1 MAIHAYKQ
9 LVMHCTEETLV
20 YMLLRKWLCHL
31 CTQWHQ
37 QTQTTMACGSHMLGI
52 RGYALI
58 VRITSPVALGQAV
71 VPLNHQVHR
80 SENLSKRWQPTA
92 VWRSCHNTSTK
103 QRCWVFTSLVL
114 AKEWA
119 QYILNT
125 HPTSLVLFSDNIEQR
140 YLMKAAVSCW
150 NVSKPFIGDFR
161 AENTQYLQLCC
172 AQGHSRCST
181 AKYLSFKNYSHY

>member
-1 MAIHAYKQ
+1 MICHS
-9 LVMHCTEETLV
+9 VGRIFRFVV
-20 YMLLRKWLCHL
+20 YRSTTYSGHVVHLLLDLTDSWHL
-31 CTQWHQ
+31 CTQWYQ

-92 VWRSCHNTSTK
+92 VWRSCHNTSTE

-114 AKEWA
+114 VKEWA

-125 HPTSLVLFSDNIEQR
+125 HPTSLVLFSDNIDRR
-140 YLMKAAVSCW
+140 YLTWPRMYHC
-150 NVSKPFIGDFR
+150 NVRTYKPLYHVRTLGTSLGLLDYH
-161 AENTQYLQLCC
+161 ANED
-172 AQGHSRCST
+172 S
-181 AKYLSFKNYSHY
+181 

>member
-58 VRITSPVALGQAV
+58 VRITSPVALGWAV

-80 SENLSKRWQPTA
+80 SENLCKRRHPTA
-92 VWRSCHNTSTK
+92 VWRSCRNTSTE
-103 QRCWVFTSLVL
+103 QSCRLFTSVVLVNEGNQYIKHSSEKFGLVL
-114 AKEWA
+114 CQHWA
-119 QYILNT
+119 TFPYKVTWPHMHHCTVRTYVPL
-125 HPTSLVLFSDNIEQR
+125 
-140 YLMKAAVSCW
+140 
-150 NVSKPFIGDFR
+150 
-161 AENTQYLQLCC
+161 
-172 AQGHSRCST
+172 
-181 AKYLSFKNYSHY
+181 